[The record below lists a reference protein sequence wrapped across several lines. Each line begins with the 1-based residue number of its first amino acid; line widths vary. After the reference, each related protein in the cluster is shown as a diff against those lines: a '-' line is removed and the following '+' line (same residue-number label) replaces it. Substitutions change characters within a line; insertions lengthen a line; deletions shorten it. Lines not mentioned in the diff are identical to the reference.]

1 MTLEPSALE
10 RHIPISRWLP
20 SYPTTTI
27 GADLL
32 GGFTLWGMA
41 VPAGI
46 AYAGLAGMPPEAGL
60 YTLLGSLAAAAV
72 LSSSRHLVIAATSAS
87 AAMAASAIAGLAP
100 PDAATSAALF
110 ATLVLAVGGVFL
122 LAGVAKLGFVTQFLS
137 RPVMEGFVFGLA
149 IFVIVKQLPKLV
161 GVSGGDGDSVQELV
175 SLLSR
180 IGEWNPLTTVIGVGG
195 IVLLLVTPRISARLP
210 SGLILLAIG
219 IGLSTV
225 ADLADRGVAVVG
237 SIPTGLPTPHLP
249 DLQPDAALTLVAAAA
264 GIALVAFSE
273 SLGAADAF
281 ATKHRYDIDP
291 DQELVALGAANL
303 ASGVFGGLVAGGSM
317 SQSAVSEGAGARTQL
332 SNLVAV
338 GLVLVTVVALMPLF
352 TNLPTALLASLI
364 IVAVSG
370 LMKVPE
376 MRQYYELSRTEFA
389 LGMVALLG
397 VILIDVLPG
406 MVIAVVLCVLV
417 VAYRSSRP
425 RVSSLG
431 REPGVRGDFRDI
443 ERHPEARPIDGL
455 VIVRPTLPIYYG
467 NARAVRDRIREFVR
481 DSDPPARA
489 VVLDLDGNDGLDLTS
504 AEMLTQEV
512 EALRASD
519 VDVMIATAHA
529 PLLTMARRTGLLD
542 RIGEANVFP
551 TIGAAVT
558 AFESGDRR

>member
-1 MTLEPSALE
+1 LEPSALE

-376 MRQYYELSRTEFA
+376 MRRYYELSRTEFA

>member
-1 MTLEPSALE
+1 
-10 RHIPISRWLP
+10 
-20 SYPTTTI
+20 
-27 GADLL
+27 
-32 GGFTLWGMA
+32 
-41 VPAGI
+41 
-46 AYAGLAGMPPEAGL
+46 
-60 YTLLGSLAAAAV
+60 
-72 LSSSRHLVIAATSAS
+72 
-87 AAMAASAIAGLAP
+87 
-100 PDAATSAALF
+100 
-110 ATLVLAVGGVFL
+110 
-122 LAGVAKLGFVTQFLS
+122 
-137 RPVMEGFVFGLA
+137 
-149 IFVIVKQLPKLV
+149 
-161 GVSGGDGDSVQELV
+161 
-175 SLLSR
+175 
-180 IGEWNPLTTVIGVGG
+180 
-195 IVLLLVTPRISARLP
+195 
-210 SGLILLAIG
+210 
-219 IGLSTV
+219 
-225 ADLADRGVAVVG
+225 
-237 SIPTGLPTPHLP
+237 
-249 DLQPDAALTLVAAAA
+249 
-264 GIALVAFSE
+264 
-273 SLGAADAF
+273 
-281 ATKHRYDIDP
+281 
-291 DQELVALGAANL
+291 
-303 ASGVFGGLVAGGSM
+303 
-317 SQSAVSEGAGARTQL
+317 
-332 SNLVAV
+332 
-338 GLVLVTVVALMPLF
+338 MPLF

-376 MRQYYELSRTEFA
+376 MRRYYELSRTEFA

>member
-1 MTLEPSALE
+1 
-10 RHIPISRWLP
+10 
-20 SYPTTTI
+20 
-27 GADLL
+27 
-32 GGFTLWGMA
+32 
-41 VPAGI
+41 
-46 AYAGLAGMPPEAGL
+46 
-60 YTLLGSLAAAAV
+60 
-72 LSSSRHLVIAATSAS
+72 
-87 AAMAASAIAGLAP
+87 
-100 PDAATSAALF
+100 
-110 ATLVLAVGGVFL
+110 
-122 LAGVAKLGFVTQFLS
+122 VTQFLS

-376 MRQYYELSRTEFA
+376 MRRYYELSRTEFA

>member
-1 MTLEPSALE
+1 LEPSALE

-195 IVLLLVTPRISARLP
+195 IVLLLVTPRISTRLP

-376 MRQYYELSRTEFA
+376 MRRYYELSRTEFA

-519 VDVMIATAHA
+519 VDVMIAT
-529 PLLTMARRTGLLD
+529 LLTMARRTGLLD

>member
-1 MTLEPSALE
+1 VTSEESFIE
-10 RHIPISRWLP
+10 RHVPISRWLP
-20 SYPTTTI
+20 AYPTATI

-46 AYAGLAGMPPEAGL
+46 AYAALAGMPPEAGL
-60 YTLLGSLAAAAV
+60 YTLLASLAAAAL

-87 AAMAASAIAGLAP
+87 AAMAASAVAGLAP
-100 PDAATSAALF
+100 PDAATYAALF
-110 ATLVLAVGGVFL
+110 ATLVLAVGAVFL
-122 LAGVAKLGFVTQFLS
+122 LAGVTKLGFVTQFLS

-161 GVSGGDGDSVQELV
+161 GVSGGEGNSVQELA

-180 IGEWNPLTTVIGVGG
+180 IGEWDPLTTAIGVGG
-195 IVLLLVTPRISARLP
+195 IVLLLVTPQLSARLP

-237 SIPTGLPTPHLP
+237 SIPTGLPIPHLP
-249 DLQPDAALTLVAAAA
+249 DLQPDALLTLVAAAA

-291 DQELVALGAANL
+291 DQELIALGAANL
-303 ASGVFGGLVAGGSM
+303 ASGVLGGLVAGGSM

-338 GLVLVTVVALMPLF
+338 GLVLITVVALMPLF

-376 MRQYYELSRTEFA
+376 MRRYYDLSRTEFA
-389 LGMVALLG
+389 LGMVALFG

-406 MVIAVVLCVLV
+406 MVIAVVLSVLV

-443 ERHPEARPIDGL
+443 ERHPEAQPVDGL

-467 NARAVRDRIREFVR
+467 NARAVRDRIRGFVR

-504 AEMLTQEV
+504 AEMLAQEV
-512 EALRASD
+512 EALRARG
-519 VDVMIATAHA
+519 VDVMVAAAHA

-542 RIGEANVFP
+542 RIGDANVHP

-558 AFESGDRR
+558 AFESRDRR

>member
-1 MTLEPSALE
+1 LEPSALE